1 MALFLLDRS
10 ACAFPRALR
19 RPRKDH
25 LMHRLLA
32 ALLPRV
38 QGGARLHH
46 AALEALYRG
55 DPREADRLLE
65 RAALAYRHEL
75 AIEPLAR
82 ARVHKRIAR
91 VRAPPGG
98 PEVGERTL
106 EIEHRLCGLTRI
118 EALEPPFAL
127 VEARDLLATW
137 VTPGRTAA
145 NDEHDAAA

>member
-19 RPRKDH
+19 RTRKSH
-25 LMHRLLA
+25 PMHRLLA
-32 ALLPRV
+32 ALLPSI

-46 AALEALYRG
+46 AALEALHRG

-82 ARVHKRIAR
+82 ARVHQLIAR
-91 VRAPPGG
+91 VRAYPGG
-98 PEVGERTL
+98 AEVGERTL
-106 EIEHRLCGLTRI
+106 EIERRLCGLDRI

-127 VEARDLLATW
+127 VEARELLATW
-137 VTPGRTAA
+137 VTQGRTAA
-145 NDEHDAAA
+145 NDRHDAAA